1 MELSDELV
9 TSEQNR
15 PKHSRILSDV
25 RVKGS
30 LQEKEKE
37 IIWEDGK
44 VPRNF

>member
-9 TSEQNR
+9 TSEQN
-15 PKHSRILSDV
+15 HSRILSDV